1 MNTTMASRSRP
12 ARPALGAPA
21 ARLPSIATGAPAAR
35 TPSIATGAPAAR
47 TPSVATSAPA
57 ARTPSIATGAL
68 TALIALAITTAP
80 AAASPLADAL
90 ARHGDADLAALRP
103 RAAEPAARCTI
114 GAIHARRGDLPRAA
128 LYLTGCDDADLP
140 GDIAA
145 AVRAAVHDVKRRLDA
160 SRLSS
165 LDVVTE
171 PEGLSAEID
180 ALPGEPFATPA
191 TIWIPAGSH
200 VVRVSHDG
208 RSWSQRVTT
217 EPRKRTVVLI
227 KTGLDARPPAPRTVA
242 IDMTDDPGGELGERH
257 TGPPPDIKHPPLI
270 QDRYRRIPDPASGD
284 PIDDPLAT
292 APAPATGPS
301 LWLGLRLAG
310 GMFDD
315 SATAA
320 RAGLAVA
327 LAGRYRLTDAVFA
340 AARTDWSR
348 RGGRT
353 MTGASDPIDA
363 VTALG
368 ASLGL
373 GATLAGSATGPGLA
387 LLAELRADLRL
398 ADHRAAA
405 PVPRAGLGIAA
416 GAELAL
422 PRAPFTIGLRVE
434 QGLTDLA
441 AGARDRAI
449 LAELGVDLR

>member
-1 MNTTMASRSRP
+1 MNTNMASRARP
-12 ARPALGAPA
+12 ARQALGALA
-21 ARLPSIATGAPAAR
+21 ARPPSIATALR
-35 TPSIATGAPAAR
+35 
-47 TPSVATSAPA
+47 
-57 ARTPSIATGAL
+57 AL
-68 TALIALAITTAP
+68 TALAIAAAP
-80 AAASPLADAL
+80 AAASPLSDAL
-90 ARHGDADLAALRP
+90 ARHGDTDIAALRP
-103 RAAEPAARCTI
+103 RTADPAARCTL

-128 LYLTGCDDADLP
+128 LYLAGCDDADLP
-140 GDIAA
+140 DDIAA
-145 AVRAAVHDVKRRLDA
+145 AIRAAARDLKRRLDA

-191 TIWIPAGSH
+191 TIWIPAGNH
-200 VVRVSHDG
+200 VVRVSHDD

-217 EPRKRTVVLI
+217 EPRKHTVVLI
-227 KTGLDARPPAPRTVA
+227 KTGLDARPPAPKTIA
-242 IDMTDDPGGELGERH
+242 IDMTDDPGQELGEQH
-257 TGPPPDIKHPPLI
+257 TGPPPSIKHPPLI
-270 QDRYRRIPDPASGD
+270 QDKYRRIPDPASGD
-284 PIDDPLAT
+284 PIDDPLAA
-292 APAPATGPS
+292 APAPSSERS

-340 AARTDWSR
+340 AARIDWSR

-353 MTGASDPIDA
+353 MTGATDPVDA

-368 ASLGL
+368 ANLGL
-373 GATLAGSATGPGLA
+373 GTTIAGSPTGPGLA
-387 LLAELRADLRL
+387 LLAQLRADLRL
-398 ADHRAAA
+398 AEHRAAA

-422 PRAPFTIGLRVE
+422 PRAPFTVGLRLE

-441 AGARDRAI
+441 AGARDRAV
-449 LAELGVDLR
+449 LAEVGIDLR

>member
-1 MNTTMASRSRP
+1 MASCSSPGQPPGARGDRRARRTPPTHRADAPGNARRGPGVRRP
-12 ARPALGAPA
+12 RAAGSSTILAHA
-21 ARLPSIATGAPAAR
+21 ARRS
-35 TPSIATGAPAAR
+35 
-47 TPSVATSAPA
+47 
-57 ARTPSIATGAL
+57 
-68 TALIALAITTAP
+68 LIALAALAAP
-80 AAASPLADAL
+80 VAASPLSDAL
-90 ARHGDADLAALRP
+90 ARHGDADLAGLRP
-103 RAAEPAARCTI
+103 RAADPAARCTL

-128 LYLTGCDDADLP
+128 LYLTGCADADLP
-140 GDIAA
+140 DDIAA
-145 AVRAAVHDVKRRLDA
+145 AIRDAVRDVRRRLDV

-180 ALPGEPFATPA
+180 ALPGESFTTPA
-191 TIWIPAGSH
+191 TLWIPAGSH
-200 VVRVSHDG
+200 VIRAPRTGPADAPA
-208 RSWSQRVTT
+208 WTQRVTT
-217 EPRKRTVVLI
+217 EPRKHTVVLI
-227 KTGLDARPPAPRTVA
+227 KTARDARPAAPKTVA
-242 IDMTDDPGGELGERH
+242 IDMTDDPATELGEQH

-270 QDRYRRIPDPASGD
+270 KDKYRRIPDPASGD
-284 PIDDPLAT
+284 PIDDPLA
-292 APAPATGPS
+292 AATSPTTGRN

-327 LAGRYRLTDAVFA
+327 LAGRYRLTDAAFA

-348 RGGRT
+348 RGGRA
-353 MTGASDPIDA
+353 MTGATSPVDP

-373 GATLAGSATGPGLA
+373 GATVAGGTAGPGLA
-387 LLAELRADLRL
+387 LLAELRAELRL

-422 PRAPFTIGLRVE
+422 PHAPFTLGLRVE

-441 AGARDRAI
+441 AGTRDRAV
-449 LAELGVDLR
+449 LAEVGVDLR

>member
-1 MNTTMASRSRP
+1 M
-12 ARPALGAPA
+12 
-21 ARLPSIATGAPAAR
+21 
-35 TPSIATGAPAAR
+35 
-47 TPSVATSAPA
+47 
-57 ARTPSIATGAL
+57 
-68 TALIALAITTAP
+68 
-80 AAASPLADAL
+80 
-90 ARHGDADLAALRP
+90 AALRP
-103 RAAEPAARCTI
+103 RAAEPAARCTL

-145 AVRAAVHDVKRRLDA
+145 AVRAAVRDVKRRLDA

-180 ALPGEPFATPA
+180 ALPGEPFPTPA

-200 VVRVSHDG
+200 VVRVRHSDRQDD

-227 KTGLDARPPAPRTVA
+227 KTGLDARPPAPKTVA
-242 IDMTDDPGGELGERH
+242 IDMTDDPGGEFGEQH

-270 QDRYRRIPDPASGD
+270 QDKYRRIPDPASGD
-284 PIDDPLAT
+284 PIDDPLAA
-292 APAPATGPS
+292 APAPPAGRS

-348 RGGRT
+348 RGGRA
-353 MTGASDPIDA
+353 MTGASTPIDA

-373 GATLAGSATGPGLA
+373 GATVTGGATGPGLA

-398 ADHRAAA
+398 ADRRAAA
-405 PVPRAGLGIAA
+405 PVPRAGLGLAA

-422 PRAPFTIGLRVE
+422 PRAPFTIGLRIE

-441 AGARDRAI
+441 AGARDRAL
-449 LAELGVDLR
+449 LAEVGIDLR

>member
-1 MNTTMASRSRP
+1 MRSRSRP
-12 ARPALGAPA
+12 ARPAPGAP
-21 ARLPSIATGAPAAR
+21 TAR
-35 TPSIATGAPAAR
+35 TPFATTAR
-47 TPSVATSAPA
+47 
-57 ARTPSIATGAL
+57 R
-68 TALIALAITTAP
+68 ALIALAIAAAPALAAAP
-80 AAASPLADAL
+80 AAASPLSDAL
-90 ARHGDADLAALRP
+90 ARHADADIAALRP
-103 RAAEPAARCTI
+103 RAAEPAARCTL

-128 LYLTGCDDADLP
+128 LYLAGCDHADLP
-140 GDIAA
+140 DDIAA
-145 AVRAAVHDVKRRLDA
+145 AIRDAVRDLRRRLDA

-191 TIWIPAGSH
+191 TIWLPAGNH
-200 VVRVSHDG
+200 VVHVRRGDRQDD

-217 EPRKRTVVLI
+217 EPRKHTVVLI
-227 KTGLDARPPAPRTVA
+227 KTGLDARPPPPKTIA
-242 IDMTDDPGGELGERH
+242 IDMTDDPGQELGEQH

-270 QDRYRRIPDPASGD
+270 QDRYRRIPDPAAGD
-284 PIDDPLAT
+284 PIDDPLAA
-292 APAPATGPS
+292 APAPPDERP

-320 RAGLAVA
+320 RTGLAVA
-327 LAGRYRLTDAVFA
+327 LTGRYRLTDAVFA
-340 AARTDWSR
+340 AARADWSR

-353 MTGASDPIDA
+353 MTGATDPIDA
-363 VTALG
+363 FG
-368 ASLGL
+368 ASGGL
-373 GATLAGSATGPGLA
+373 GATVAGSATGPGLA

-422 PRAPFTIGLRVE
+422 PRTPFTVGLRVE